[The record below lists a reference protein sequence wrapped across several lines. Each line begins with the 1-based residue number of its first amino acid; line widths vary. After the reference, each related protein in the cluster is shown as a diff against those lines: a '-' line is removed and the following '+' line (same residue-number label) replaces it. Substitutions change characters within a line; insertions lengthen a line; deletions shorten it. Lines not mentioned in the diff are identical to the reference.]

1 MVKRLRARGVGIVYV
16 SHKLPEIFE
25 IADRVTVL
33 RDGALIGTRP
43 IVEVREQT
51 LVAMMVGREID
62 HLFPKPEPEIGEA
75 VLDGV
80 ATCRSATGCATS
92 RSSCAAARSS
102 DWPGS

>member
-1 MVKRLRARGVGIVYV
+1 MPTCCGLMAVVKRLRARGVGIVYV

-62 HLFPKPEPEIGEA
+62 HLFPKPEPE
-75 VLDGV
+75 DR
-80 ATCRSATGCATS
+80 RSRATG
-92 RSSCAAARSS
+92 
-102 DWPGS
+102 